1 MSSSTDPTSAAYA
14 QAVKELGLKS
24 NIAKALEIPDRELTV
39 EVPFRRDNGEV
50 ESVIGFRVQHNNTRG
65 PFKGGIRYHEH
76 VDIDEVRSLATLMTW
91 KTSLLDIPYGGGK
104 GGIGVDPRKYSK
116 TELERMSRRFFR
128 AIDPI
133 IGVNVDIP
141 APDVNTNAQ
150 VMSWFMD
157 EYSQLH
163 GYSPAIVTGKPLELG
178 GSAGREAATGKG
190 TAVITKE
197 TAQNWNI
204 DLKNSRVVIQ
214 GFGNVGS
221 YAAKFLHEYGCKI
234 IAVSDVT
241 GGLYDP
247 DGLDID
253 SLFEYNYANKTINGF
268 DQGKELTNDELL
280 AEKLRRIANHGAL
293 GKHDHEIGGMNSR
306 LDGIQAAVLSVKLKY
321 IDKWNSS
328 RYKNSEKY
336 NRALHG
342 IEDIFLPKIHPRS
355 KHIFHVYTLRT
366 NVRDP
371 LRDYLSNKGIDTGV
385 HYPVAL
391 PYLPPFRELNYTPKQ
406 LPVASIYQDKILS
419 LPMYPELSGT
429 QINRICTAIKDF
441 YKNFEK

>member
-14 QAVKELGLKS
+14 QAVKELGLKK

-50 ESVIGFRVQHNNTRG
+50 ESVVGFRVQHNNTRG

-190 TAVITKE
+190 TAVITRE

-204 DLKNSRVVIQ
+204 DLKNSKVVIQ

-253 SLFEYNYANKTINGF
+253 SLFEYNYANKTIDGF
-268 DQGKELTNDELL
+268 DQGKKITNDELL
-280 AEKLRRIANHGAL
+280 ALECDFLIPAALGSAINEKNVDSLNCKVIVEAANGPVTGSAANKLWNKKIAIIPDILTNAGGVTVSYFEWVQNLQQFKWTEDDVNQKLEDKMVNAFNEVYEVKKSKQVPMRIASFMVA
-293 GKHDHEIGGMNSR
+293 
-306 LDGIQAAVLSVKLKY
+306 
-321 IDKWNSS
+321 ID
-328 RYKNSEKY
+328 RVHVAY
-336 NRALHG
+336 N
-342 IEDIFLPKIHPRS
+342 
-355 KHIFHVYTLRT
+355 LRE
-366 NVRDP
+366 
-371 LRDYLSNKGIDTGV
+371 G
-385 HYPVAL
+385 
-391 PYLPPFRELNYTPKQ
+391 
-406 LPVASIYQDKILS
+406 
-419 LPMYPELSGT
+419 
-429 QINRICTAIKDF
+429 
-441 YKNFEK
+441 

>member
-39 EVPFRRDNGEV
+39 EVPFRRDDGEV

-190 TAVITKE
+190 TAVITRE
-197 TAQNWNI
+197 AAQVWNI
-204 DLKNSRVVIQ
+204 DLKNSKVVIQ

-253 SLFEYNYANKTINGF
+253 SLFEYNYANKTIDGF
-268 DQGKELTNDELL
+268 DQGKKLTNDELL
-280 AEKLRRIANHGAL
+280 ALECDFLIPAALGSAINEKNVDSLNCKVIVEAANGPVTGSAANKLWNKKIAIIPDILTNAGGVTVSYFEWVQNLQQFKWTEDDVNQKLEDKMVNAFNEVYEVKKSKQVPMRIASFMVA
-293 GKHDHEIGGMNSR
+293 
-306 LDGIQAAVLSVKLKY
+306 
-321 IDKWNSS
+321 ID
-328 RYKNSEKY
+328 RVHVAY
-336 NRALHG
+336 N
-342 IEDIFLPKIHPRS
+342 
-355 KHIFHVYTLRT
+355 LRE
-366 NVRDP
+366 
-371 LRDYLSNKGIDTGV
+371 G
-385 HYPVAL
+385 
-391 PYLPPFRELNYTPKQ
+391 
-406 LPVASIYQDKILS
+406 
-419 LPMYPELSGT
+419 
-429 QINRICTAIKDF
+429 
-441 YKNFEK
+441 

>member
-1 MSSSTDPTSAAYA
+1 MSSSTNPTSAAYKH
-14 QAVKELGLKS
+14 AVEKLGMKP

-65 PFKGGIRYHEH
+65 PFKGGIRYHQH
-76 VDIDEVRSLATLMTW
+76 VDIQEVRSLATLMTW

-104 GGIGVDPRKYSK
+104 GGIGIDPLKYSK

-178 GSAGREAATGKG
+178 GSEGREAATGRG
-190 TAVITKE
+190 TAIITRE
-197 TAQNWNI
+197 TAEKWEI
-204 DLKNSRVVIQ
+204 DLQGAQIVIQ

-221 YAAKFLHEYGCKI
+221 YAAKFLHEYGCKV
-234 IAVSDVT
+234 IAVSDVS

-247 DGLDID
+247 DGLDIPT
-253 SLFEYNYANKTINGF
+253 LFEYNYKHRTIDGF
-268 DQGKELTNDELL
+268 EQGKKITNEELL
-280 AEKLRRIANHGAL
+280 ALECDFLIPAALGSAINEQNVDKLNCKVIIEAANGPVTGDAANKLWDKKIGIIPDILTNAGGVTVSYFEWVQNLQQFKWDEEDVNAKLENKMVRAFNEVYALKKEKNVPMRIASFMVA
-293 GKHDHEIGGMNSR
+293 
-306 LDGIQAAVLSVKLKY
+306 
-321 IDKWNSS
+321 ID
-328 RYKNSEKY
+328 RVQTAY
-336 NRALHG
+336 N
-342 IEDIFLPKIHPRS
+342 
-355 KHIFHVYTLRT
+355 LRE
-366 NVRDP
+366 
-371 LRDYLSNKGIDTGV
+371 G
-385 HYPVAL
+385 
-391 PYLPPFRELNYTPKQ
+391 
-406 LPVASIYQDKILS
+406 
-419 LPMYPELSGT
+419 
-429 QINRICTAIKDF
+429 
-441 YKNFEK
+441 

>member
-14 QAVKELGLKS
+14 QAVKELGLKR

-65 PFKGGIRYHEH
+65 PFKGGVRYHEH

-190 TAVITKE
+190 TAVITRE

-204 DLKNSRVVIQ
+204 DLKNSKVVIQ

-247 DGLDID
+247 NGLDID
-253 SLFEYNYANKTINGF
+253 SLFEYNYANKTIDGF
-268 DQGKELTNDELL
+268 DQGKKITNDELL
-280 AEKLRRIANHGAL
+280 ALECDFLIPAALGSAINEKNVDSLNCKVIVEAANGPVTGSAANKLWNKKIAIIPDILTNAGGVTVSYFEWVQNLQQFKWTEDDVNQKLEDKMVNAFNEVYEIKKSKQVPMRIASFMVA
-293 GKHDHEIGGMNSR
+293 
-306 LDGIQAAVLSVKLKY
+306 
-321 IDKWNSS
+321 ID
-328 RYKNSEKY
+328 RVHVAY
-336 NRALHG
+336 N
-342 IEDIFLPKIHPRS
+342 
-355 KHIFHVYTLRT
+355 LRE
-366 NVRDP
+366 
-371 LRDYLSNKGIDTGV
+371 G
-385 HYPVAL
+385 
-391 PYLPPFRELNYTPKQ
+391 
-406 LPVASIYQDKILS
+406 
-419 LPMYPELSGT
+419 
-429 QINRICTAIKDF
+429 
-441 YKNFEK
+441 

>member
-1 MSSSTDPTSAAYA
+1 MSSSTNPTSAAYE
-14 QAVKELGLKS
+14 QAVKALGLKQ
-24 NIAKALEIPDRELTV
+24 NIANALEIPDRELTV

-65 PFKGGIRYHEH
+65 PFKGGIRYHQH
-76 VDIDEVRSLATLMTW
+76 VDIEEVRSLATLMTW

-104 GGIGVDPRKYSK
+104 GGIGVDPTKYSK

-190 TAVITKE
+190 TAVVTRE
-197 TAQNWNI
+197 TAEKWNI
-204 DLKNSRVVIQ
+204 ELKNAKVVIQ

-221 YAAKFLHEYGCKI
+221 YAAKFLHEYGCKV

-241 GGLYDP
+241 GGIFDP
-247 DGLDID
+247 DGLDIP
-253 SLFEYNYANKTINGF
+253 SLFKFNYENRTIDGF
-268 DQGKELTNDELL
+268 DQGKKITNDELL
-280 AEKLRRIANHGAL
+280 ALDCDFLIPAALGSAINDKNVDSLNCKVIVEAANGPVTGSAAEKLWGRKIGIIPDILTNAGGVTVSYFEWVQNLQQFKWSEDDVNKKLEDKMVHAFNEVFEMKKSKQVPMRIASFMVA
-293 GKHDHEIGGMNSR
+293 
-306 LDGIQAAVLSVKLKY
+306 
-321 IDKWNSS
+321 ID
-328 RYKNSEKY
+328 RVHVAY
-336 NRALHG
+336 N
-342 IEDIFLPKIHPRS
+342 
-355 KHIFHVYTLRT
+355 LRE
-366 NVRDP
+366 
-371 LRDYLSNKGIDTGV
+371 G
-385 HYPVAL
+385 
-391 PYLPPFRELNYTPKQ
+391 
-406 LPVASIYQDKILS
+406 
-419 LPMYPELSGT
+419 
-429 QINRICTAIKDF
+429 
-441 YKNFEK
+441 

>member
-1 MSSSTDPTSAAYA
+1 MSSSTDPTSAAYG
-14 QAVKELGLKS
+14 QAVKELGLKK

-39 EVPFRRDNGEV
+39 EVPFRKDNGEV

-65 PFKGGIRYHEH
+65 PFKGGIRYHQH
-76 VDIDEVRSLATLMTW
+76 VDINEVRSLATLMTW

-104 GGIGVDPRKYSK
+104 GGIGVNPFDYSK

-163 GYSPAIVTGKPLELG
+163 GYSPGIVTGKPLELG

-190 TAVITKE
+190 TAVITRESAAK
-197 TAQNWNI
+197 WNI
-204 DLKNSRVVIQ
+204 DLKNAKVVIQ

-234 IAVSDVT
+234 IAVSDVS
-241 GGLYDP
+241 GGLNDP

-253 SLFEYNYANKTINGF
+253 SLFEYNYTHKTIDGF
-268 DQGKELTNDELL
+268 DQGKKITNDELL
-280 AEKLRRIANHGAL
+280 ALECDFLIPAALGSAINEKNVDSLRCKVIVEAANGPVTGSAANKLWDKKIAIIPDILTNAGGVTVSYFEWVQNLQQFKWTENDVNQKLEDKMVNAFNEVFEVKKNKQVPMRIASFMVA
-293 GKHDHEIGGMNSR
+293 
-306 LDGIQAAVLSVKLKY
+306 
-321 IDKWNSS
+321 ID
-328 RYKNSEKY
+328 RVHTAY
-336 NRALHG
+336 N
-342 IEDIFLPKIHPRS
+342 
-355 KHIFHVYTLRT
+355 LRE
-366 NVRDP
+366 
-371 LRDYLSNKGIDTGV
+371 G
-385 HYPVAL
+385 
-391 PYLPPFRELNYTPKQ
+391 
-406 LPVASIYQDKILS
+406 
-419 LPMYPELSGT
+419 
-429 QINRICTAIKDF
+429 
-441 YKNFEK
+441 